1 MLKKSIAVLTAV
13 AAIASASSV
22 FAADYADQVV
32 KLTDSEKAETLTDTT
47 AQYTVVIV
55 DKKTGNEAVTLS
67 ADDLYYINQGTS
79 ADTFWTNMGTK
90 TALTDGD
97 YTIRIGS
104 NVENFTVK
112 EYYFTV
118 ATVDNK
124 TTYTVKYGDVNDDD
138 SVNGVDATLVLKYS
152 VAATEN
158 KKFTSSRGKG
168 EMPAA
173 VGDINDDGSTNGV
186 DATLILK
193 YSVAATENKKFIS
206 SKTSEELT
214 TYKYTVENT
223 STEN

>member
-90 TALTDGD
+90 TALTAGKT

-104 NVENFTVK
+104 NAEDFEVQEYDFTVGGN
-112 EYYFTV
+112 TII
-118 ATVDNK
+118 
-124 TTYTVKYGDVNDDD
+124 YGDLNDDNTPD
-138 SVNGVDATLVLKYS
+138 ISDANILLRHC
-152 VAATEN
+152 AQ
-158 KKFTSSRGKG
+158 
-168 EMPAA
+168 
-173 VGDINDDGSTNGV
+173 
-186 DATLILK
+186 LI
-193 YSVAATENKKFIS
+193 
-206 SKTSEELT
+206 ELT
-214 TYKYTVENT
+214 AKQEQAADLNGDSSIDISDANVLLRYCAQLIESLPEIK
-223 STEN
+223 